1 MCGLFGFSSY
11 NKGPVKNL
19 AVLTNSLAVQ
29 SSIRGTDATG
39 IAFNYNG
46 LHIHKEAL
54 SAEALVFK
62 HDDAVR
68 ALVGH
73 TRHATH
79 GSAKQSRNNHP
90 FYGNTGNTK
99 FALTHNGVLWNVE
112 SLRLKN
118 NIPVTKIETD
128 SYIAVQLIEKQKK
141 LSFDTIRSMAESVQG
156 SFSFAILSD
165 KDEVYLVRGD
175 NPLSVLHFPEKQFY
189 VYASTDDILYKAIV
203 DSMLFEDLKKGI
215 FNEVPIR
222 EGDILKINP
231 DGTLEKETFTY
242 SESFG
247 CAWWEYGF
255 CPNHRSSSTDQEY
268 LDILRTMAWHYGIE
282 PEEIDVLLSEGFTLE
297 EVEEYLYEI

>member
-11 NKGPVKNL
+11 NKETIKNL
-19 AVLTNSLAVQ
+19 SVLTNSLAVQ

-46 LHIHKEAL
+46 LHIQKDSLPADV
-54 SAEALVFK
+54 LVFK

-68 ALVGH
+68 TLVGH

-90 FYGNTGNTK
+90 FYGSTTGTK

-118 NIPVTKIETD
+118 NIPATKIETD

-141 LSFDTIRSMAESVQG
+141 LSFETIRSMAESVQG

-165 KDEVYLVRGD
+165 KDEIYLVRGD
-175 NPLSVLHFPEKQFY
+175 NPLSVLHFPEKKIY
-189 VYASTDDILYKAIV
+189 VYASTDDILYKAVV
-203 DSMLFEDLKKGI
+203 DSMLFEELKKGK

-222 EGDILKINP
+222 EGEILKINP
-231 DGTLEKETFTY
+231 DGNLEKETFSY

-255 CPNHRSSSTDQEY
+255 YSNHENSGVDQEY

-282 PEEIDVLLSEGFTLE
+282 PEEIDALLAEGFTLE

>member
-11 NKGPVKNL
+11 NKEPVKNL
-19 AVLTNSLAVQ
+19 SVLTNSLAVQ

-46 LHIHKEAL
+46 LHIH
-54 SAEALVFK
+54 
-62 HDDAVR
+62 
-68 ALVGH
+68 
-73 TRHATH
+73 
-79 GSAKQSRNNHP
+79 
-90 FYGNTGNTK
+90 
-99 FALTHNGVLWNVE
+99 
-112 SLRLKN
+112 
-118 NIPVTKIETD
+118 
-128 SYIAVQLIEKQKK
+128 
-141 LSFDTIRSMAESVQG
+141 
-156 SFSFAILSD
+156 
-165 KDEVYLVRGD
+165 
-175 NPLSVLHFPEKQFY
+175 NPLSILHFPEKKIY
-189 VYASTDDILYKAIV
+189 VYTSTDDILYKAIV
-203 DSMLFEDLKKGI
+203 DSMLFEDLKKGS

-222 EGDILKINP
+222 EGEILKINP

-282 PEEIDVLLSEGFTLE
+282 PEEIDVLLAEGFTLE